1 MKQMMAYKQMHSF
14 LSEVWKLYARY
25 AEKDLDDNDLECF
38 REDVQT
44 VSKKYQD
51 CAFAIP
57 VLIEL
62 VNEVERIAAGNA
74 AGRKMRYRDWSRL

>member
-1 MKQMMAYKQMHSF
+1 MKRMMAYKQMHSF
-14 LSEVWKLYARY
+14 LSEVWKLYAGY

-62 VNEVERIAAGNA
+62 VNEVERIVNVK
-74 AGRKMRYRDWSRL
+74 RKK

>member
-1 MKQMMAYKQMHSF
+1 MKQIMAYKQMHSF

-57 VLIEL
+57 VLVEL
-62 VNEVERIAAGNA
+62 VNEVERIVNVK
-74 AGRKMRYRDWSRL
+74 RKK